1 MSERAPVLLTAIWQ
15 VETDGQIF
23 HIKLNLLINFFH
35 FIQDLKAQ
43 EYNPSCKECIL
54 CTLEC
59 CAH

>member
-1 MSERAPVLLTAIWQ
+1 MSERAPVLLIAIWQ

-43 EYNPSCKECIL
+43 EPF
-54 CTLEC
+54 
-59 CAH
+59 